1 MCSPRCACDRFAG
14 ACRGCAAPAL
24 QYRVVGRGRACKC
37 SGVAR
42 QGCSRFM
49 ENVMRLAV
57 LTFACAA
64 VVVAAPACAQDSAD
78 ALRQEIRTLRQ
89 TLETMEKR
97 LDALESA
104 PGAPTPAPAAIAQAT
119 PAALPSPAA
128 VQVPGGGQAI
138 LPPRDSVSDP
148 SSAASRPDSAAGPTD
163 PELKGFFAI
172 PGTDTLIRIGGYAKL
187 DAIADA
193 RAAGDEDQF
202 IPSSIPVGSAHRDVS
217 NFNMHAKQTR
227 FSFEARRPTTH
238 GNLRFYLENDFF
250 GSSDSYQF
258 RLRHAYGQLGNTYA
272 GYGYSSF
279 MDADSLPDTLDFAG
293 PGAAGY
299 LLVAGIH
306 HSFPLGK
313 GNTLTLAAEDP
324 DTQLS
329 APADGV
335 RAVDQAP
342 DVTLTA
348 RMERDWGHLQV
359 GLVARSLAYDGD
371 AGDDRRI
378 GGGLQLSGSAAVG
391 EQDLLLFGALGG
403 KGIARYTA
411 DLTGSGMDAVVADD
425 GRLALLRLHGGF
437 VGYTHY
443 WTPMWR
449 SNLIYG
455 QLSGERNAALA
466 DDAFRRSRYGVFN
479 LLWSPAPS
487 WTMGMELLYGQLE
500 QQRGQRSD
508 TVRLQGSLQYNF
520 IK

>member
-1 MCSPRCACDRFAG
+1 
-14 ACRGCAAPAL
+14 
-24 QYRVVGRGRACKC
+24 
-37 SGVAR
+37 
-42 QGCSRFM
+42 
-49 ENVMRLAV
+49 MRLAV

-64 VVVAAPACAQDSAD
+64 VVVAAPARAQDSAD

-89 TLETMEKR
+89 TLEKMEKR

-329 APADGV
+329 APAEGV

-411 DLTGSGMDAVVADD
+411 DLTGSGMDAVVAGD
-425 GRLALLRLHGGF
+425 GRLALLRLRGGF

-455 QLSGERNAALA
+455 QLSGEHNAALA